1 MELNNNESV
10 LDKAD
15 GLESLLRDLFR
26 FQRLAVLATQREGQP
41 FTNLVAFAAT
51 DDLKHLAF
59 ATTRATRKYANLAAN
74 SQVAMLVDNRRNQI
88 SDFENA
94 AAVTA
99 IGKAEEAEGEHRD
112 RLLQVYVS
120 KHPNLKGFATSPTCA
135 LIKVTVEKY
144 DIVRRFQHVVELR
157 MKP

>member
-1 MELNNNESV
+1 MEN
-10 LDKAD
+10 AD
-15 GLESLLRDLFR
+15 ALESLLRDLFR
-26 FQRLAVLATQREGQP
+26 SQRLAVLATQREGQP
-41 FTNLVAFAAT
+41 FANLVAFAAT
-51 DDLKHLAF
+51 DDLRHLAF
-59 ATTRATRKYANLAAN
+59 ATTRTTRKYDNIAAD

-99 IGKAEEAEGEHRD
+99 IGKAEEVGGEHRD
-112 RLLQVYVS
+112 RLLEVYLS
-120 KHPNLKGFATSPTCA
+120 KHPNLKGFAASPTCA

>member
-59 ATTRATRKYANLAAN
+59 ATTRATRKYANLAAD

-99 IGKAEEAEGEHRD
+99 ISSGS
-112 RLLQVYVS
+112 L
-120 KHPNLKGFATSPTCA
+120 
-135 LIKVTVEKY
+135 
-144 DIVRRFQHVVELR
+144 
-157 MKP
+157 